1 MALRRPGSR
10 SNASLLSSSALA
22 IVLLTILIGGHVILA
37 FLVVASVFGDGGLK
51 TIAAH
56 TDVPGWVL
64 VLLVVGAIIMDVWIA
79 YSMRQARNRKQQR

>member
-1 MALRRPGSR
+1 MALRRPGMR

-37 FLVVASVFGDGGLK
+37 YLVIASIFGDGGLK

-56 TDVPGWVL
+56 TNVPAWVL
-64 VLLVVGAIIMDVWIA
+64 VVLVVGAIIMDVWIA
-79 YSMRQARNRKQQR
+79 HSMRQARQRKKQR